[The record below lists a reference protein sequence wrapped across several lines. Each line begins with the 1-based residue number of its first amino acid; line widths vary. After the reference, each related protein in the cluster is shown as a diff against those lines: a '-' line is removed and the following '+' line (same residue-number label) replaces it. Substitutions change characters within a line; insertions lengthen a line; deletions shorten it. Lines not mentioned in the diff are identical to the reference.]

1 MESEI
6 ENKNKNGKDSGSIPE
21 KKSIQKTKRYTMIR
35 NVHYSIVFR
44 VIIQFIPCISKAMK
58 LYVFYVFF
66 FQE

>member
-6 ENKNKNGKDSGSIPE
+6 ENKNKNGKDSGPIPE
-21 KKSIQKTKRYTMIR
+21 KKSIQKTMIR
-35 NVHYSIVFR
+35 NIHYSIVFR

-58 LYVFYVFF
+58 LYVFF